1 MANVNIV
8 STTEV
13 FNSRL
18 WGGVSEDDTAWLQ
31 SPMGSNSVT
40 GTISM
45 AVVDMVMED
54 GTSDA
59 TQYDLALT
67 SNPVVGAELIGVLSI
82 HNTTTAAGITLTA
95 LEHTS
100 TLIKFTTDSDGV
112 NNDVIRVVFLY
123 R

>member
-1 MANVNIV
+1 MVNANLT

-31 SPMGSNSVT
+31 SPIGSNSVT

-45 AVVDMVMED
+45 AVVDMVVTD
-54 GTSDA
+54 GTSGV

-67 SNPVVGAELIGVLSI
+67 TNPVVGSELIGVLSI
-82 HNTTTAAGITLTA
+82 HNTTTAAGVTLTA
-95 LEHTS
+95 LENTS

-112 NNDVIRVVFLY
+112 NADVIRVVFLY